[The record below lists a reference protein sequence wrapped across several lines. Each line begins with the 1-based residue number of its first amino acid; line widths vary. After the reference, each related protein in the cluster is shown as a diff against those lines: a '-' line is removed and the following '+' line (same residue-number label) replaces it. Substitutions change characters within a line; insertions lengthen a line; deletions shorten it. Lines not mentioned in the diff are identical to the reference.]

1 MNPTHDQS
9 VSSSNGKSMNEARL
23 SHIKLALRNEPEI
36 QRLARSIDEKTINI
50 LQYGKEPSVEISRFS
65 ERILDIMSMRNAED
79 YVELLK
85 QLSKVMDRFDKKD
98 FEKAQGGIL
107 SKLFRNSGKMTD
119 RLYQKYQSMVKEI
132 ELVYI
137 GISKYK
143 CELTETTNMLDRLHE
158 QILQDYLTLEKYV
171 VGAELRLE
179 EWKTKKLP
187 HLEQNELKGNQL
199 SSMELDSLRNATE
212 FLEKRIH
219 DLEIAKTIA
228 LQTAAQIK
236 LLQRGNEKLVS
247 KINSA
252 FLMTIPIFKN
262 GLIQAAATKRKKL
275 MIDSMKELERSTK
288 ELVVRNVQDV
298 AANNVDL
305 ARHIGT
311 PGIRIET
318 IEECYQII
326 LKGMKEIKV
335 IEEENKRLF
344 DEGKQHL
351 NRFVKST
358 SSKQA

>member
-9 VSSSNGKSMNEARL
+9 VSSSNGKSMNEAPL

-36 QRLARSIDEKTINI
+36 QRLARSIDENTINI

-65 ERILDIMSMRNAED
+65 ERILEIMSMTNAED
-79 YVELLK
+79 YGELLK
-85 QLSKVMDRFDKKD
+85 QLNKVMDRYDKKD
-98 FEKAQGGIL
+98 FEKAIGGIL

-119 RLYQKYQSMVKEI
+119 RLYQKYQSMGKEI

-137 GISKYK
+137 RISKYK
-143 CELTETTNMLDRLHE
+143 SEMTEMTNLLERLHE

-171 VGAELRLE
+171 VGAELKLE

-212 FLEKRIH
+212 LLEKRIH

-228 LQTAAQIK
+228 LQTAPQIK
-236 LLQRGNEKLVS
+236 QLQRGNEKLVS

-252 FLMTIPIFKN
+252 FLMTIPIFKK
-262 GLIQAAATKRKKL
+262 GLIQAAAAKRQNL
-275 MIDSMKELERSTK
+275 MTDSMKELDRSTNEVMVK
-288 ELVVRNVQDV
+288 NAQDI
-298 AANNVDL
+298 AANNVNL
-305 ARHIGT
+305 VRHLGT

-326 LKGMKEIKV
+326 LNGMKEIKA
-335 IEEENKRLF
+335 IEDENKRLYE
-344 DEGKQHL
+344 EGKQHL
-351 NRFVKST
+351 
-358 SSKQA
+358 KQLQETYKQ